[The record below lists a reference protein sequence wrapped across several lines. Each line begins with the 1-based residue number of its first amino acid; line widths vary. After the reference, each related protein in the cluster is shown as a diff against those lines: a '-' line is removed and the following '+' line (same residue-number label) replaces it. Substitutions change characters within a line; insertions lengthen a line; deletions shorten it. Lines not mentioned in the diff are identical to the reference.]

1 MTLQLKRPL
10 VIFDL
15 ETTGINVSADRIIEL
30 AYIKIFPDGKKEEAV
45 MRFNPGIP
53 IPPEATAIHNITDSD
68 VADKPSFA
76 SKANDLS
83 NIFKGCDFGGFNS
96 NKFDF
101 PMLVEEF
108 LRASVEFDVEQRKF
122 IDAQRI
128 FHIMEQR
135 TLTAAYKFYC
145 DKDLVDAHAA
155 LADTRATY
163 EVLMAQLSRYPQL
176 QNDVDFIHQ
185 FTGQSKNFDLAGRMI
200 YNEKKEVV
208 FNFGKHKGKSVE
220 AVLKAEPSYYEWMM
234 QGDFPEDTKRRL
246 TQLRLKGFGNK

>member
-1 MTLQLKRPL
+1 MTLLLKRPL

-15 ETTGINVSADRIIEL
+15 ETTGINISSDRIIEL
-30 AYIKIFPDGKKEEAV
+30 AYIKIYPDGKIDEAV

-53 IPPEATAIHNITDSD
+53 ISPESTVVHGITDSD
-68 VADKPSFA
+68 VADKPSFI
-76 SKANDLS
+76 SKAKELS
-83 NIFKGCDFGGFNS
+83 HLFTGCDFGGFNS

-108 LRASVEFDVEQRKF
+108 LRAGVDFDVDQRKF

-128 FHIMEQR
+128 FHMMEQR

-145 DKDLVDAHAA
+145 NKDLVDAHSA

-163 EVLMAQLSRYPQL
+163 EVLMAQLTRYPQL

-185 FTGQSKNFDLAGRMI
+185 FTGQSKNYDLAGRMI

-208 FNFGKHKGKSVE
+208 FNFGKHRGKPVE
-220 AVLKAEPSYYEWMM
+220 LVLKAEPAYYDWMM
-234 QGDFPEDTKRRL
+234 QGDFSEDTKRRL
-246 TQLRLKGFGNK
+246 TQLRLRGFGK